1 MISYLEPIVV
11 GRELTYVIISHLVTG
26 IPASS
31 RSTDTGTGR
40 GNKRVF
46 KLFYLKNLKITNI
59 I

>member
-11 GRELTYVIISHLVTG
+11 ERELTYVIISHLVTG

-31 RSTDTGTGR
+31 RSTDTGTGS

-46 KLFYLKNLKITNI
+46 KLFYLKITNI
-59 I
+59 II